1 VRKIIHRGARIG
13 GALGLALILAACG
26 LANVDGPA
34 GAPSTGAAVTITQ
47 DVAPS
52 ALLAVMNGPA
62 SGPALSGLVAATAR
76 PNEEVTILQA
86 DAPPK
91 TVIASG
97 SPAPPK
103 VVIPGEPVAPGGGE
117 TSYQWAQ
124 YAKRLK
130 HWRGEVAA
138 GKQADARLT
147 RDAVSAWLRGLG
159 IPAKAS
165 KLADAPGGAGSL
177 AAESAAAAS
186 ALAGLEQ
193 ENGNIFGSR
202 RVIVLYC
209 DDLSGTLPAG
219 EFAGDKVIV
228 ITRFLPTAAAAS
240 AAQAELLGA
249 GAAQAA
255 VLGPEVTAAQI
266 AALVSA
272 DLSQDVMPESVSS
285 PVLFAND
292 SAALLPKAVRQ
303 LTNLLPELRG
313 AGVTVVIN
321 GYASAPGT
329 AGTNYTLSYER
340 AAAVAAFFEAHGV
353 PESSL
358 IIVGHG
364 ASDLIAPGSSG
375 LNRRVTVVIEK
386 SSGGSL
392 SRGSLAE
399 DLGQVGRPRK
409 RCPAGEPG
417 RRG

>member
-1 VRKIIHRGARIG
+1 MG
-13 GALGLALILAACG
+13 GAAVVSVILVGCG
-26 LANVDGPA
+26 LVNVGGPA
-34 GAPSTGAAVTITQ
+34 GAPSTGPPVTITQ

-52 ALLAVMNGPA
+52 ALLTVVNGPA
-62 SGPALSGLVAATAR
+62 SGRALSGLIGATAR
-76 PNEEVTILQA
+76 PREDITILQA

-91 TVIASG
+91 TVVASG
-97 SPAPPK
+97 SPAPPEI
-103 VVIPGEPVAPGGGE
+103 VIPGEPVAPGGGE
-117 TSYQWAQ
+117 TSFQWAL

-130 HWRGEVAA
+130 HWRGELAA
-138 GKQADARLT
+138 ARQADAALT
-147 RDAVSAWLRGLG
+147 RDGVSAWLRGLG
-159 IPAKAS
+159 IPGKVG
-165 KLADAPGGAGSL
+165 KLADPQGGAGSL

-193 ENGNIFGSR
+193 ENGSIFGSR

-219 EFAGDKVIV
+219 EFAGDRVIV
-228 ITRFLPTAAAAS
+228 ITTFLPTAAAAS

-255 VLGPEVTAAQI
+255 VLGPEVTAAQV

-272 DLSQDVMPESVSS
+272 DLSQNVMPESVSS
-285 PVLFAND
+285 PVLFANN
-292 SAALLPKAVRQ
+292 SAALLPRTVRQ
-303 LTNLLPELRG
+303 LTNLLPQLRG

-321 GYASAPGT
+321 GYASTPGT

-340 AAAVAAFFEAHGV
+340 AAAVGDFFASHGV

-375 LNRRVTVVIEK
+375 LNRRVTVVIAK
-386 SSGGSL
+386 SS
-392 SRGSLAE
+392 SRA
-399 DLGQVGRPRK
+399 
-409 RCPAGEPG
+409 
-417 RRG
+417 